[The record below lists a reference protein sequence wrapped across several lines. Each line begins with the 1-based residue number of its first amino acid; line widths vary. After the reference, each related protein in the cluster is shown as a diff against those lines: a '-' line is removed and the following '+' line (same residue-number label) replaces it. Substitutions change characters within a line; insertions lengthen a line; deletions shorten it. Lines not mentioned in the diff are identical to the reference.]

1 MYTHSLYWALA
12 TTSSL
17 GYGAGPVAVS
27 EPELLFAIL
36 CQITGACLYAA
47 IFGNIAHLI
56 SKADATGAR
65 YQVRRGRVG
74 ARAVQMGTYLPT
86 HRPTASHP
94 RAPTPTHPHT
104 HTPTQPHIHT
114 PPHSQTLHAPTV
126 TR

>member
-1 MYTHSLYWALA
+1 MRITYRKDLRSVGSMYTHSLYWALA

-56 SKADATGAR
+56 SKADAPGAR
-65 YQVRRGRVG
+65 YQVRHDRHGALRVY
-74 ARAVQMGTYLPT
+74 ALQV
-86 HRPTASHP
+86 
-94 RAPTPTHPHT
+94 
-104 HTPTQPHIHT
+104 
-114 PPHSQTLHAPTV
+114 HAYAL
-126 TR
+126 